1 MHAQMPQRG
10 TGVVGDERG
19 VREYKGEKPR
29 GRDVKRRKRKGSV
42 GTSVRGEKM
51 SVIVERIK

>member
-19 VREYKGEKPR
+19 GGSTKGKSHE
-29 GRDVKRRKRKGSV
+29 V
-42 GTSVRGEKM
+42 GM
-51 SVIVERIK
+51 